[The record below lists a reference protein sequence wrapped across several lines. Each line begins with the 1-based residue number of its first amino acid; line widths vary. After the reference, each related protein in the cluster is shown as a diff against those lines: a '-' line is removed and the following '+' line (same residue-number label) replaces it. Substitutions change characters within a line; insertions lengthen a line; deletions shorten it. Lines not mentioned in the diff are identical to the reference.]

1 MEVVS
6 FKVDSATKRRM
17 ARIRDI
23 NWSEVLRDA
32 IRRRLELEERLRTPI
47 DRRQALEAARRMD
60 EFRNQIGTREHNH
73 PKESR
78 RRHDL
83 RRPPQTQ
90 PSQRSRNHRNR
101 TPTQRPPHGRSA

>member
-32 IRRRLELEERLRTPI
+32 IRRRLEVEERLRAPI

-60 EFRNQIGTREHNH
+60 EFRSQIGPSEYNST
-73 PKESR
+73 KEIR
-78 RRHDL
+78 RWRDL
-83 RRPPQTQ
+83 RRP
-90 PSQRSRNHRNR
+90 S
-101 TPTQRPPHGRSA
+101 

>member
-60 EFRNQIGTREHNH
+60 EFRNQIGQYEF
-73 PKESR
+73 
-78 RRHDL
+78 
-83 RRPPQTQ
+83 
-90 PSQRSRNHRNR
+90 NR
-101 TPTQRPPHGRSA
+101 TKEVQRRMYMRRSATTHTSTLTDSFQPP

>member
-6 FKVDSATKRRM
+6 FKVDSTTKKRM

-47 DRRQALEAARRMD
+47 DRRRVLEAARRMD
-60 EFRNQIGTREHNH
+60 EFRAQIGPSEYEST
-73 PKESR
+73 KEI
-78 RRHDL
+78 RHWRDL
-83 RRPPQTQ
+83 RR
-90 PSQRSRNHRNR
+90 RS
-101 TPTQRPPHGRSA
+101 

>member
-6 FKVDSATKRRM
+6 FKVDSTTKKRM

-47 DRRQALEAARRMD
+47 DRRRVLEAARRMD
-60 EFRNQIGTREHNH
+60 EFRAQIGPSEYDST
-73 PKESR
+73 KEI
-78 RRHDL
+78 RHWRDL
-83 RRPPQTQ
+83 RR
-90 PSQRSRNHRNR
+90 RS
-101 TPTQRPPHGRSA
+101 